1 MKYKVGDK
9 VIMPLA
15 NDAVGKI
22 TDIKYSES
30 VHEHYYIIN
39 SECNDLPFR
48 YYEQDLKPFIQYSN
62 QEYIKLPDATK
73 KKVLIVEDGSV
84 DIDKLEEDG
93 FYVIVYRQGAKPP
106 IFLEV

>member
-9 VIMPLA
+9 VFTPLESEEIA
-15 NDAVGKI
+15 EI
-22 TDIKYSES
+22 TGIAHDEYGE
-30 VHEHYYIIN
+30 
-39 SECNDLPFR
+39 
-48 YYEQDLKPFIQYSN
+48 YYEVSMNGSNLPYRYFEEDLKPFTV
-62 QEYIKLPDATK
+62 PDTTTQKETK